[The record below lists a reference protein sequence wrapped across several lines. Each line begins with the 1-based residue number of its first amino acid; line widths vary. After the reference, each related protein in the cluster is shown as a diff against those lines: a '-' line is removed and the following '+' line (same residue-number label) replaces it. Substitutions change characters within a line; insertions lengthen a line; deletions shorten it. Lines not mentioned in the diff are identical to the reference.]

1 MFCNLQ
7 KNTFT
12 FPLHTTFYRN
22 THLHGD
28 CAPLLP
34 SKETHIHMPNVMAA
48 LYSNTHSQAHYYAT
62 LYRNTHT
69 NASYYPAL
77 NRNTHSH
84 AHSCLE
90 LYINTHY
97 HAHYIIHCIQTHLHI
112 TTAYCTLHT
121 LTCPVQS

>member
-12 FPLHTTFYRN
+12 FPMHTTFYRN

-34 SKETHIHMPNVMAA
+34 SKETHIHMPNAMAA

-69 NASYYPAL
+69 NASYYPA
-77 NRNTHSH
+77 
-84 AHSCLE
+84 

>member
-22 THLHGD
+22 THSHGD

-34 SKETHIHMPNVMAA
+34 SKETHIHMPNAMAA

-97 HAHYIIHCIQTHLHI
+97 HAHYIIHCIQTHLLI
-112 TTAYCTLHT
+112 TTAYYTLHT